1 MATEMKVIKLRAATE
16 PVKLSHLPTR
26 IAKSAAMKKVLSPI
40 SDAKIRAN
48 AAKHPD
54 LPTGELAIY
63 SCMPMSSFSVH
74 AWNFADRAYKTKLQ
88 DGMEHPTHCLSLIPA
103 YLDCRKMATLIQ

>member
-1 MATEMKVIKLRAATE
+1 MATEMKVIKLSAATE

-26 IAKSAAMKKVLSPI
+26 IAKSAAIKKVLSPI
-40 SDAKIRAN
+40 SDAKISAK

-63 SCMPMSSFSVH
+63 SCKAMSSFEG
-74 AWNFADRAYKTKLQ
+74 A
-88 DGMEHPTHCLSLIPA
+88 
-103 YLDCRKMATLIQ
+103 RKASMDFCT